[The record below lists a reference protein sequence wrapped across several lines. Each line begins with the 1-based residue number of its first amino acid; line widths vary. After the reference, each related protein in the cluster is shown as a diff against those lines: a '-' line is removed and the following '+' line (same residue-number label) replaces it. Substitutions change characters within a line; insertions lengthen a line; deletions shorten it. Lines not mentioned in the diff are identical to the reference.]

1 MSHKEDGPAQGS
13 GAAKGFRRKLILIL
27 KLAVA
32 AGLILWLVLSGKIDF
47 HQLEN
52 VGGRW
57 PWFVIAQVPFALVQI
72 LCAYRWRHLLKAQG
86 IDYSLGDVFALNMIG
101 QLFNQF
107 MIGTTGGDMVKA
119 YAVAMEQRGRRSAG
133 VISVFVDRVVGLL
146 VLVGVA
152 LVAILFNLDLIIHRP
167 DLVSVAV
174 LVVTIFFGSLAGGY
188 VFYSERIRQLKVVR
202 WGISKLPFRRVLAQ
216 LSQAIYI
223 YKFHPR
229 EVLIV
234 IAMSVAVHLCV
245 VSTNL
250 CLARAL
256 VPEALPWAN
265 FFFLIPIAQIAM
277 AIPINPPGAIGTAE
291 GIYAYLL
298 TIAGISQGALI
309 CLLYRLTN
317 YFWALVGCFYYL
329 KRKGKLDQAVEAA
342 RHDEEEAREADDSL
356 DSLAPVSCER
366 DVAGG

>member
-1 MSHKEDGPAQGS
+1 VSRQEASSAQRPDAG
-13 GAAKGFRRKLILIL
+13 KRRRRRTVRFL
-27 KLAVA
+27 KLALAV
-32 AGLILWLVLSGKIDF
+32 GLITWLCLSGKIDF
-47 HQLEN
+47 SQLAN
-52 VGGRW
+52 MQKRW
-57 PWFVIAQVPFALVQI
+57 PWFVLAQAPFTLVQV
-72 LCAYRWRHLLKAQG
+72 LGAYRWRLLLKAQG
-86 IDYSLGDVFALNMIG
+86 IGYSFGEVFRLNMIG

-107 MIGTTGGDMVKA
+107 MIGTTGGDMFKA
-119 YAVAMEQRGRRSAG
+119 IAIAMEQPGRRSAG
-133 VISVFVDRVVGLL
+133 VTSVFVDRVVGLL

-152 LVAILFNLDLIIHRP
+152 LIAILFNLDLILSRP

-174 LVVTIFFGSLAGGY
+174 LVVSVFFGSLCCGY
-188 VFYSERIRQLKVVR
+188 IFYSERVRQLEVVR
-202 WGISKLPFRRVLAQ
+202 WFLSKLPFRRILKQISA
-216 LSQAIYI
+216 AIYV

-229 EVLIV
+229 EVLLV
-234 IAMSVAVHLCV
+234 ISMSVVIHVGV

-256 VPEALPWAN
+256 IPEALPWAN

-317 YFWALVGCFYYL
+317 YLWALVGCVYYL
-329 KRKGKLDQAVEAA
+329 KRKGKVDQAIEAA
-342 RHDEEEAREADDSL
+342 RREEEEPGETDDSL
-356 DSLAPVSCER
+356 DPLAAVSCEQ
-366 DVAGG
+366 DVAQG